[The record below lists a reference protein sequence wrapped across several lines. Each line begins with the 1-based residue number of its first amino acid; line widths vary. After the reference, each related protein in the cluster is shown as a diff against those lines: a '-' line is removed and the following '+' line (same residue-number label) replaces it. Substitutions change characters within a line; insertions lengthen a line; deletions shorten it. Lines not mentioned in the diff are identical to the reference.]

1 VVDSEINSKDG
12 MHMYSKSVDFHLR
25 QIVIEPS
32 HHRTTSKS
40 EESDDQEALKMLAK
54 RLEFKSEEIK

>member
-1 VVDSEINSKDG
+1 
-12 MHMYSKSVDFHLR
+12 MYSKSVDFHLR

-40 EESDDQEALKMLAK
+40 EESDDEEALKMLAK